1 MAKNY
6 YEILGLTEED
16 KKLSDDDF
24 KKVLRKKYREL
35 TLKYHPDKNP
45 GNKEFEEKFKD
56 ITEANNILSD
66 SEKRKKYDWEQSMG
80 GNVGFNPFNGFGGG
94 FSDFFNGFSGETI
107 ERGTDVYVN
116 INVSLQDIYQ
126 QKEIEITYN
135 KKIPCSSC
143 LGTGAE
149 NGKIKTCDMCNGTG
163 VISNRQMRG
172 NMMFMSQSP
181 CPKCKGEGNIIE
193 KPCVK
198 CNGSGFEIIKE
209 KARLKIPSDVFDGAN
224 ILMEGYGNLPKKSK
238 GLPGN
243 LIIRFHVKPDE
254 YFKVSNNNLIHIE
267 YIPLTEC
274 LLGCKRIIKT
284 IDGNEREIEIP
295 ELTEH
300 GKKYIFNDV
309 GMWHNPYT
317 IIIRYQMPDKL
328 TNKQRELLKK
338 FNRELNK

>member
-1 MAKNY
+1 MNKNY

-209 KARLKIPSDVFDGAN
+209 NSFGYYKELENFTFPTTFGDYNLAVNDSAYSSYIESLIDVADFYDETFCDNLYRNLTHESIKNLDWSFRKEINDELAENYDFGGARVQNLSD
-224 ILMEGYGNLPKKSK
+224 
-238 GLPGN
+238 
-243 LIIRFHVKPDE
+243 
-254 YFKVSNNNLIHIE
+254 
-267 YIPLTEC
+267 
-274 LLGCKRIIKT
+274 
-284 IDGNEREIEIP
+284 
-295 ELTEH
+295 
-300 GKKYIFNDV
+300 
-309 GMWHNPYT
+309 
-317 IIIRYQMPDKL
+317 
-328 TNKQRELLKK
+328 
-338 FNRELNK
+338 